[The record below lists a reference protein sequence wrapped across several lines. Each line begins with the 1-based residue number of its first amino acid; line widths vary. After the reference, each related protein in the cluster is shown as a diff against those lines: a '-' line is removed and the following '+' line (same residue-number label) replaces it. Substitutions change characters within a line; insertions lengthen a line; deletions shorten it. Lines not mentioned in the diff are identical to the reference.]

1 MTIKKK
7 IFIILIVLLISAVA
21 GWFAQKHYF
30 SLDLT
35 TDSPLPDVVKEIIEE
50 PLLLPLN
57 VAEDEVTV
65 KIFRPS
71 EDKIVAAEIKVS
83 HRPLHVEMVEA
94 VLAEYLKGL
103 GGGLAETKILG
114 VYRDRQNFLYID
126 LSDEFRR
133 NFSGDANQEFLL
145 LQSLHN
151 TVTLNFQW
159 VEDVRILIEGREIES
174 IGGHFISLY
183 GLKSVVHGVH

>member
-1 MTIKKK
+1 MTLKKK
-7 IFIILIVLLISAVA
+7 ISIVLVVLLISAA
-21 GWFAQKHYF
+21 GWFAQKYYF
-30 SLDLT
+30 FQDAIV
-35 TDSPLPDVVKEIIEE
+35 DRLPPSITKETIEE
-50 PLLLPLN
+50 TLPIK
-57 VAEDEVTV
+57 VIEDEVTV
-65 KIFRPS
+65 KIFRPF
-71 EDKIVAAEIKVS
+71 EDKIVATEVKVG

-133 NFSGDANQEFLL
+133 NFSGDAKKEILL
-145 LQSLHN
+145 LQSLYN
-151 TVTLNFQW
+151 TIVSNFQW
-159 VEDVRILIEGREIES
+159 VEDIRILIEGREIES

-183 GLKSVVHGVH
+183 GLKEIFAD